1 MLVRLVLVRIGNV
14 RLLFFVFFLQKRPY
28 RLVKTKTQRPL
39 ASGTTRINLQSQSA
53 TASGARSVCL
63 LFLFLFFFVQ
73 FRRRS
78 VNFVRSPSATRSSPG
93 AGRRRKNRLG
103 FTCNSITFG
112 SIIKQLLAPFVF
124 GLLFF
129 WFWFRFCALGLALA
143 GNRLSCSFFFYS
155 FFFVDFTVSSW
166 NWNATSLETR
176 SLRKTCSGGDF
187 FYRNGQKWRC
197 LRSLSLSLSISL
209 YSFLFLFISSF
220 PVGTATPLR

>member
-39 ASGTTRINLQSQSA
+39 ASGTTRIIQSA
-53 TASGARSVCL
+53 TASGARFVCL
-63 LFLFLFFFVQ
+63 LFLFLFFFLFNFV
-73 FRRRS
+73 
-78 VNFVRSPSATRSSPG
+78 VVFVRSPSATRSSPG

-143 GNRLSCSFFFYS
+143 GNRLSCSFFF
-155 FFFVDFTVSSW
+155 
-166 NWNATSLETR
+166 
-176 SLRKTCSGGDF
+176 
-187 FYRNGQKWRC
+187 
-197 LRSLSLSLSISL
+197 
-209 YSFLFLFISSF
+209 LFLFF
-220 PVGTATPLR
+220 FRWFHRFQLELERHFVRDEVFT